1 MHLISP
7 SLTNISSFRY
17 TPTRVWGFSG
27 HIQTVMHSLIG
38 RKKCPWPI
46 GERVSL
52 LLDDGATLTYDVYQP
67 LAVHSSGGSW
77 YLSTNYV
84 VIHYINIISF
94 CKQRML
100 L

>member
-1 MHLISP
+1 MYQQFSP
-7 SLTNISSFRY
+7 RY
-17 TPTRVWGFSG
+17 RYIPTRIWGFSG

-67 LAVHSSGGSW
+67 LDAHSSGGIVSIL
-77 YLSTNYV
+77 YT
-84 VIHYINIISF
+84 IF
-94 CKQRML
+94 AEFT
-100 L
+100 